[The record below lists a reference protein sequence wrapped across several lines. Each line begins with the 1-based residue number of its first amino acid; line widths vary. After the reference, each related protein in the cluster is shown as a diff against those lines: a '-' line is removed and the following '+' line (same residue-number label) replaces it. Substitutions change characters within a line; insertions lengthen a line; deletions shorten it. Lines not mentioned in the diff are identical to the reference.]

1 MYESQLSWN
10 CHNRNAKNLEI
21 ATGLSR
27 AAMHVLTDAPPSVP
41 PRGEPMVFVPTSRER
56 KPHWERAQ
64 RKGIRKRYFEK
75 LCRRN
80 DRMERERG
88 IGYAIEEGGSLTE
101 MIARIEGG
109 DVESLTEMVSRYAHV
124 E

>member
-41 PRGEPMVFVPTSRER
+41 PRGEPMVFVLTSRKREP
-56 KPHWERAQ
+56 KWERA
-64 RKGIRKRYFEK
+64 RHKGIQKRYIER
-75 LCRRN
+75 LYRR
-80 DRMERERG
+80 DRRIKRASD
-88 IGYAIEEGGSLTE
+88 GYVDEGDGGESSEE
-101 MIARIEGG
+101 
-109 DVESLTEMVSRYAHV
+109 ESVA
-124 E
+124 